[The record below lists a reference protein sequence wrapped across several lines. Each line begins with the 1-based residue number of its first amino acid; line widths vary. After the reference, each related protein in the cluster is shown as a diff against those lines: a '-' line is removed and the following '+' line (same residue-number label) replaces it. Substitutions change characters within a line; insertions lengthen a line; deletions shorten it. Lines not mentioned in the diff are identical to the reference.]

1 MKKITLVLV
10 FICFAFQGFAQ
21 AYDDDLK
28 LVQSVYGM
36 EKKEVVG
43 QFVELTDSQNDEFW
57 KLYDE
62 YEIKRQKLGKKGYDI
77 FWNYVNDYGSIKP
90 ADAEMFM
97 KEVIPL
103 RKSSDE
109 LVRTYYN
116 KIKNKTDAV
125 VATQFYQIEN
135 YLADMVRTELLE
147 NLYISKKD

>member
-1 MKKITLVLV
+1 
-10 FICFAFQGFAQ
+10 
-21 AYDDDLK
+21 
-28 LVQSVYGM
+28 
-36 EKKEVVG
+36 
-43 QFVELTDSQNDEFW
+43 
-57 KLYDE
+57 
-62 YEIKRQKLGKKGYDI
+62 
-77 FWNYVNDYGSIKP
+77 
-90 ADAEMFM
+90 MFM